1 MKIAIF
7 GRYTDNTDASGL
19 IHFFDYLRQK
29 GISFSIYEPYLQQLQ
44 ARIPQIGE
52 HAEQETFLHKEEL
65 GPYKFLYCFGG
76 DGTMLEAVRF
86 AGDSKKPIL
95 GVNFGRLG
103 YLTSITQQD
112 LISATEELYKDI
124 YRIEPRT
131 LLSVIS
137 DPPGI
142 FGADHTGINDLTIH
156 KSNTNE
162 MIAVKTFI
170 NGEFLN
176 TYWGDGLIIATPTG
190 STAYSL
196 SCGGPIIFPSASV
209 FVITPVAPHSLTV
222 RPVVIPDDWVVSFEI
237 EARSGQAMVALDT
250 RTELVNAG
258 TTLAIRRAPYRI
270 PLLRL
275 SSTKHVDNLR
285 KSLMWGCWM
294 LDAGCWMLDAGCWM
308 LDAGCWMLDAGCWM
322 LDAGCWMLDAGCW
335 MLDAAVSCRD
345 IAYAQITSPIPIPI
359 FAPGRHR
366 RRNLLSGRPRQ

>member
-7 GRYTDNTDASGL
+7 GRYTDNTDAAVL
-19 IHFFDYLRQK
+19 IHFFDYLRRK
-29 GISFSIYEPYLQQLQ
+29 EVAYCIYAPYLQQLQ
-44 ARIPQIGE
+44 NKIPQLFTAE
-52 HAEQETFLHKEEL
+52 HSDIAFQHRDELHSC
-65 GPYKFLYCFGG
+65 KFLYCFGG

-86 AGDSKKPIL
+86 AGDIQKPIL

-112 LISATEELYKDI
+112 LVSATEDLLRDI

-162 MIAVKTFI
+162 MITVKAFI

-222 RPVVIPDDWVVSFEI
+222 RPVVIPDEWVVSFEI

-258 TTLAIRRAPYRI
+258 TTLAIRKAPYRI
-270 PLLRL
+270 PLVRL
-275 SSTKHVDNLR
+275 STTKHVDNLR
-285 KSLMWGCWM
+285 KSLMWG
-294 LDAGCWMLDAGCWM
+294 
-308 LDAGCWMLDAGCWM
+308 
-322 LDAGCWMLDAGCW
+322 
-335 MLDAAVSCRD
+335 RD
-345 IAYAQITSPIPIPI
+345 N
-359 FAPGRHR
+359 
-366 RRNLLSGRPRQ
+366 RNG